1 MGGQG
6 GLQWPGVDALGHWAL
21 GFKALRASLSLL
33 LTRRSLD
40 SLKTFHVSVSF
51 HDSFKEARLPNPQ
64 SDNTL

>member
-51 HDSFKEARLPNPQ
+51 HDSFK
-64 SDNTL
+64 